1 MLSRMNKCSSH
12 PSSWFFL
19 RFFCPAIIFPAQF
32 GLLVPE
38 DLQKKAHH
46 HADKLCAREQHPQPP
61 WQKEEEIPT
70 HRGLVLISKFLQ
82 CLANNVEFHA
92 EYEKELNELLHEKS
106 HAVTEYL
113 LAVAQGG
120 KRGPTPQQAAKGVCV
135 HKEMF

>member
-1 MLSRMNKCSSH
+1 
-12 PSSWFFL
+12 
-19 RFFCPAIIFPAQF
+19 
-32 GLLVPE
+32 
-38 DLQKKAHH
+38 
-46 HADKLCAREQHPQPP
+46 
-61 WQKEEEIPT
+61 
-70 HRGLVLISKFLQ
+70 VLISKFLQ